1 MNRYHPT
8 LIAALL
14 LSSAASVR
22 GAVTPDPA
30 VLQAEDQRVAAIAKA
45 SAATVA
51 VFDGAGAGGGSA
63 VLISSDGYAVTNF
76 HVTAPCG
83 AAMKCGLNDG
93 KLYDAVIVGI
103 DPVGDVALIQLLG
116 RDDFPTA
123 EIADSDQVRVGD
135 WCFAAGNPFL
145 LADDFT
151 PTISYGLVSGVRR
164 YQYPAGTL
172 LEYTDCIQTDAAI
185 NPGNSGG
192 PLFDAQGRLI
202 GINGRGSFEKRG
214 RVNVGVGYAIS
225 INQVMRFVPMLK
237 SGRIVDHATLGATV
251 STEEGS
257 VVVDDILETSDAFRR
272 GLQYGDSI
280 VRFADREI
288 TTANA
293 LKNILGV
300 YPSGWR
306 APLTYRR
313 EGQLFS
319 TQVRLMGVH
328 DESELIELVQSEEEQ
343 PSEPHPGQP
352 PEEPKDNGPKLPTPG
367 LEGMLKK
374 KKLPA
379 AIVGKYEERRGYAN
393 YWYNE
398 QAQQRLWSNYVERSA
413 VNGIGYDWRLV
424 GNVETG
430 GAFELITSAERAELT
445 LPTGH
450 SGAIFAGD
458 LSEQLS
464 PPRSGGLLLAINAWQ
479 RFVDK
484 GLRRFGEVYY
494 LGKLPHGPDNRV
506 EDCLVGYFEGMEI
519 RFFFADESGDLTGI
533 ELFASDDAD
542 PCEMSFSEF
551 KEFEGRRLPQRW
563 LIQHGDA
570 PFAELVVESWNV
582 GSAQPNDPPQDGA
595 N

>member
-1 MNRYHPT
+1 MTCYHPI
-8 LIAALL
+8 LIAALA
-14 LSSAASVR
+14 LSTAAAAR

-30 VLQAEDQRVAAIAKA
+30 VAQAEDQRAAAIAKA
-45 SAATVA
+45 SAATIA
-51 VFDGAGAGGGSA
+51 VFDAAGAGGGSA
-63 VLISSDGYAVTNF
+63 VLISPDGFAVTNF

-116 RDDFPTA
+116 RDDFPVA

-135 WCFAAGNPFL
+135 WCFASGNPFL

-151 PTISYGLVSGVRR
+151 PTITYGIVSGVHR

-251 STEEGS
+251 TTEEDGA
-257 VVVDDILETSDAFRR
+257 VVDDILETSDAFRR
-272 GLQYGDSI
+272 GLQYGDTI

-288 TTANA
+288 NTANA
-293 LKNILGV
+293 LKNVLGV

-306 APLTYRR
+306 VPLTYRR
-313 EGQLFS
+313 EGESFS

-328 DESELIELVQSEEEQ
+328 DESELVELVQSEEEQ
-343 PSEPHPGQP
+343 PSEPHPGGPQ
-352 PEEPKDNGPKLPTPG
+352 EEPQDKGPKLPVPG
-367 LEGMLKK
+367 IESLLEK

-379 AIVGKYEERRGYAN
+379 AIVGKYEARRGYAN

-398 QAQQRLWSNYVERSA
+398 QAQERLWNNYVEKSA
-413 VNGIGYDWRLV
+413 LGGIGYDWKLA
-424 GNVETG
+424 GKVETG
-430 GAFELITSAERAELT
+430 GAFELTTSAERSELT
-445 LPTGH
+445 LPSGH
-450 SGAIFAGD
+450 SGAIFTADLAG
-458 LSEQLS
+458 QLS
-464 PPRSGGLLLAINAWQ
+464 PPRSGGMLLAINAWQ
-479 RFVDK
+479 RFLDK

-506 EDCLVGYFEGMEI
+506 EDCLVGYFEGMET
-519 RFFFADESGDLTGI
+519 RFFFAEKTGDLTGI
-533 ELFASDDAD
+533 ELFTADDAD
-542 PCEMSFSEF
+542 PCEISFSDF
-551 KEFEGRRLPQRW
+551 KEFEGRRLPSRW
-563 LIQHGDA
+563 LIRHA
-570 PFAELVVESWNV
+570 EASLAELVVETWNT
-582 GSAQPNDPPQDGA
+582 SAGKPTDAPQDGA

>member
-1 MNRYHPT
+1 MNCYHPI

-14 LSSAASVR
+14 LSSAAAVR

-30 VLQAEDQRVAAIAKA
+30 VVQAEDQRAAAIAKA

-51 VFDGAGAGGGSA
+51 VFDAAGAGGGSA
-63 VLISSDGYAVTNF
+63 VLISPDGFAVTNF

-116 RDDFPTA
+116 RDDFPVA

-135 WCFAAGNPFL
+135 WCFASGNPFL

-151 PTISYGLVSGVRR
+151 PTITYGLVSGVHR

-172 LEYTDCIQTDAAI
+172 LEYTDCLQTDAAI

-293 LKNILGV
+293 LKNVLGV

-306 APLTYRR
+306 VPLTYRR
-313 EGQLFS
+313 EGESFS

-343 PSEPHPGQP
+343 PSEPHPGGP
-352 PEEPKDNGPKLPTPG
+352 KEEPKDNGPKLPGPG
-367 LEGMLKK
+367 LEGLLKK

-379 AIVGKYEERRGYAN
+379 AIVGKYEARRGYAN

-398 QAQQRLWSNYVERSA
+398 QAQQRLWTNYVERSA
-413 VNGIGYDWRLV
+413 VNGIGYDWKLV

-450 SGAIFAGD
+450 SGAIFTGD
-458 LSEQLS
+458 LSDQLS

-479 RFVDK
+479 RFIDK

-494 LGKLPHGPDNRV
+494 LGKLPHGADNRV
-506 EDCLVGYFEGMEI
+506 EDCLVGYFEGMET
-519 RFFFADESGDLTGI
+519 RFFFADETGDLTGI
-533 ELFASDDAD
+533 ELFTADDAD
-542 PCEMSFSEF
+542 PCEISFSEF

-563 LIQHGDA
+563 LVRHAEA
-570 PFAELVVESWNV
+570 PFAELVVETWNV
-582 GSAQPNDPPQDGA
+582 NAGKPSDAPQDGA

>member
-1 MNRYHPT
+1 MTCYHPI
-8 LIAALL
+8 LIAAFALG
-14 LSSAASVR
+14 AAAAAR

-30 VLQAEDQRVAAIAKA
+30 VVQAEDQRAAAIAKA
-45 SAATVA
+45 SAATIA
-51 VFDGAGAGGGSA
+51 VFDAAGAGGGSA
-63 VLISSDGYAVTNF
+63 VLISPDGFAVTNF

-116 RDDFPTA
+116 RDDFPVA

-135 WCFAAGNPFL
+135 WCFASGNPFL

-151 PTISYGLVSGVRR
+151 PTITYGIVSGVHR

-172 LEYTDCIQTDAAI
+172 LEYTDCLQTDAAI

-251 STEEGS
+251 TTEEDGA
-257 VVVDDILETSDAFRR
+257 VVDDILETSDAFRR
-272 GLQYGDSI
+272 GLQYGDAI

-288 TTANA
+288 NTGNA
-293 LKNILGV
+293 LKNVLGV

-306 APLTYRR
+306 VPLTYRR
-313 EGQLFS
+313 EGESFS

-328 DESELIELVQSEEEQ
+328 DESELVELVQSEEEQ
-343 PSEPHPGQP
+343 PSEPHPGGPQ
-352 PEEPKDNGPKLPTPG
+352 EEPQDKEPKLPVPG
-367 LEGMLKK
+367 IESLLKK

-379 AIVGKYEERRGYAN
+379 AIVGKYEARRGYAN

-398 QAQQRLWSNYVERSA
+398 QAQERLWNNYVEKSA
-413 VNGIGYDWRLV
+413 LNGIGYDWKLN
-424 GNVETG
+424 GKMETG
-430 GAFELITSAERAELT
+430 GAFELTTSAERSELT
-445 LPTGH
+445 LPSGH
-450 SGAIFAGD
+450 SGAIFTADLAG
-458 LSEQLS
+458 QLS
-464 PPRSGGLLLAINAWQ
+464 PPRSGGMLLAINAWQ
-479 RFVDK
+479 RFLDK

-494 LGKLPHGPDNRV
+494 LGKLTHGADNRV
-506 EDCLVGYFEGMEI
+506 EDCLVGYFEGMET
-519 RFFFADESGDLTGI
+519 RFFFAEKTGDLTGI
-533 ELFASDDAD
+533 ELFTADDAD
-542 PCEMSFSEF
+542 PCEISFSDF
-551 KEFEGRRLPQRW
+551 KEFEGRRLPARW
-563 LIQHGDA
+563 LIRHAEA
-570 PFAELVVESWNV
+570 PFAELVVETWNV
-582 GSAQPNDPPQDGA
+582 NAGKPSNAPQDGA

>member
-1 MNRYHPT
+1 MNCYHPI
-8 LIAALL
+8 LIAASLL
-14 LSSAASVR
+14 CSAAAVR

-30 VLQAEDQRVAAIAKA
+30 VLKAEDERAEAIAKA

-51 VFDGAGAGGGSA
+51 VFDGAGGGGGSG
-63 VLISSDGYAVTNF
+63 VLISPDGFAVTNF
-76 HVTAPCG
+76 HVTSPCG

-116 RDDFPTA
+116 RNDFPVA
-123 EIADSDQVRVGD
+123 EIGDSDQVRVGD

-151 PTISYGLVSGVRR
+151 PSISYGLVSGTHR

-192 PLFDAQGRLI
+192 PLFDAKGRLI

-225 INQVMRFVPMLK
+225 VNQVMRFVPMLK

-251 STEEGS
+251 STEKGS

-280 VRFADREI
+280 VRFAGREI
-288 TTANA
+288 STANA
-293 LKNILGV
+293 LKNVLGV

-313 EGQLFS
+313 NGQAFS

-328 DESELIELVQSEEEQ
+328 DEAELIELVQSEEEQ
-343 PSEPHPGQP
+343 PSGHPGDPQ
-352 PEEPKDNGPKLPTPG
+352 EKPKDEGPKLPIPQ
-367 LEGMLKK
+367 LEGLLKK
-374 KKLPA
+374 KKLPPA
-379 AIVGKYEERRGYAN
+379 VVQRYEARRGYAN

-398 QAQQRLWSNYVERSA
+398 QAQERLWTNYVDRSA
-413 VNGIGYDWRLV
+413 LADLGYDWRV
-424 GNVETG
+424 SGKVETG
-430 GAFELITSAERAELT
+430 GVFQLVTSANRSELT
-445 LPTGH
+445 LPSGH
-450 SGAIFAGD
+450 SGAIFNGDVAG
-458 LSEQLS
+458 QLS
-464 PPRSGGLLLAINAWQ
+464 PPRSGGLLLTINAWQ
-479 RFVDK
+479 RFIDK
-484 GLRRFGEVYY
+484 GLNRFGEIYY
-494 LGKLPHGPDNRV
+494 LGKLPHGPDGTP
-506 EDCLVGYFEGMEI
+506 EDCLVGYFEGMET
-519 RFFFADESGDLTGI
+519 RFFFAEDSGDLTGI
-533 ELFASDDAD
+533 ELFSADDAD
-542 PCEMSFSEF
+542 PCELSFREF
-551 KEFEGRRLPQRW
+551 KDIQGRRLPARW
-563 LIQHGDA
+563 LVQHGDGV
-570 PFAELVVESWNV
+570 FAELAIEQWDV
-582 GSAQPNDPPQDGA
+582 GQPPNGPQDGA